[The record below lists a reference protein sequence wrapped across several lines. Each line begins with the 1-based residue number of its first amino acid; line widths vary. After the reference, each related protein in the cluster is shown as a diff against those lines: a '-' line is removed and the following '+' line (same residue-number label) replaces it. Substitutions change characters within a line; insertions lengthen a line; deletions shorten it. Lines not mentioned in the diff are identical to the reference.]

1 MKTWSWNTP
10 TYWTD
15 IETLQK
21 IVTRNKR
28 KDHARTDFNYSFI
41 ADKPR
46 RSAITKEDSLVQ
58 ELMEE
63 LMISAIL
70 KGVGAGLVTVGTWL
84 AAPDPVAGPVDEI
97 IGIALIWIGRGFLF
111 IA

>member
-1 MKTWSWNTP
+1 MKSWSWNTP

-15 IETLQK
+15 IETIQK
-21 IVTRNKR
+21 ITTRNKR
-28 KDHARTDFNYSFI
+28 KGHEGTDFNYNFI
-41 ADKPR
+41 IDKPR
-46 RSAITKEDSLVQ
+46 RSAVAKEESLID
-58 ELMEE
+58 ELMQE

-70 KGVGAGLVTVGTWL
+70 KGIGAGLVTVGTWL

-97 IGIALIWIGRGFLF
+97 VGIGLIWIGRGFLF